1 MNITKYT
8 EILQLT
14 ESMEVD
20 PTSYGQP
27 MSRVALNL
35 ESKSFD
41 EHEL

>member
-1 MNITKYT
+1 MKTTKYT
-8 EILQLT
+8 ENLQVT

-35 ESKSFD
+35 EVKVFRWA
-41 EHEL
+41 